1 MAAYYDQNS
10 LLFICFQ
17 VHEMADLFAME
28 RYEGYDTDSAKMLL
42 HATEDWASRD
52 FYPFYREMDEHPA
65 RYAEGGIITHPVV
78 KTIFE
83 HAGANGYLGNYF
95 DAGEGGSQM
104 PFMLAGAV
112 SHILQSANNHIPG
125 YLGLTTGA
133 AHLISSFG
141 SEALKTAYIPLML
154 SGKWAGTMALTEP
167 QAGSAL
173 SEISTSAKPLEDGS
187 FLITGQ
193 KIFISG
199 GGQSA
204 TENIIHLTLARIE
217 GAPAGTKGISLFVIP
232 ALLPNKGTLKDN
244 DVTIAGDFQKM
255 GQRGYSTAH
264 LIFGEKNNCRG
275 FLVGEPNQGLA
286 YMFQMMNG
294 ARIDV
299 GMTAASV
306 AMAAHR
312 HTLQYASERRQGRKL
327 TPAKNGEILAQSCL
341 IIEHP
346 DVRRMLYQQKAIA
359 EGSLSLLLYC
369 LKLQD
374 LSTYGPASSRNEY
387 RLLLE
392 LLTPVAKTYPS
403 EMGRVAVDSGL
414 QTLGGY
420 GFCTDFPLQQY
431 LRDIRIMSIYEGTT
445 GIQALDLLGRKV
457 TLENGQAL
465 HIWKS
470 RLENDIADA
479 EKYKELRIFAQEL
492 TKYTGTFED
501 TLRYLLAYAMTGD
514 SENYLAD
521 ATLFLEMFG
530 HLAIAHQWIIM
541 AAEAQKL
548 LENETLSEE
557 QVDFYEGKI
566 HTMKY
571 FFKYELP
578 KVSALST
585 SIISDLKVTTDQ
597 FHKTA
602 FFNP

>member
-1 MAAYYDQNS
+1 MAAYYDQKS
-10 LLFICFQ
+10 LHFICFE
-17 VHEMADLFAME
+17 VHSIAELFTLD
-28 RYEGYDTDSAKMLL
+28 RYKGYDTESAKMLL
-42 HATEDWASRD
+42 DATENWADRD
-52 FYPFYREMDEHPA
+52 FYPYYKEMDEHPA
-65 RYAEGGIITHPVV
+65 HYRDGHIHTHSVI

-83 HAGANGYLGNYF
+83 HAGSNGYLGSYF
-95 DAGEGGSQM
+95 DEEEGGSQM

-141 SEALKTAYIPLML
+141 SELLKRTYIPNML

-173 SEISTSAKPLEDGS
+173 SEIRTSAAPMKDGS
-187 FLITGQ
+187 YLITGQ

-199 GGQSA
+199 GGQTA

-217 GAPAGTKGISLFVIP
+217 GAPSGTKGISLFVIP
-232 ALLPNKGTLKDN
+232 AFLPDSSTLKAN

-264 LIFGEKNNCRG
+264 LIFGEKNNCTG
-275 FLVGEPNQGLA
+275 YLVGEPNQGLA

-312 HTLQYASERRQGRKL
+312 HALKYALERKQGRKL
-327 TPAKNGEILAQSCL
+327 SSTKLTEASAESCL
-341 IIEHP
+341 IADHP
-346 DVRRMLYQQKAIA
+346 DVRRMLYQQKAVA

-374 LSTYGPASSRNEY
+374 LSTYGPESTKNET

-403 EMGRVAVDSGL
+403 EMGRVAVDSSL

-457 TLENGQAL
+457 SLANGQAL
-465 HIWKS
+465 HIWK
-470 RLENDIADA
+470 LWIENDIAIC
-479 EKYKELRIFAQEL
+479 EKNEELSLFAKELKHYSEIL
-492 TKYTGTFED
+492 ED
-501 TLRYLLAYAMTGD
+501 TLRYLAPYGLSGD
-514 SENYLAD
+514 LENYLAD

-530 HLAIAHQWIIM
+530 HVIIAHQWLIM
-541 AAEAQKL
+541 SVEACKS
-548 LENETLSEE
+548 LEKKNLSED
-557 QVDFYEGKI
+557 QTDFYSGKI
-566 HTMKY
+566 QTMKY

-578 KVSALST
+578 KVSSLAT
-585 SIISDLKVTTDQ
+585 TIKSDTKVTTDK
-597 FHKTA
+597 FHKPD